1 MALFTQKL
9 DFKWR
14 LAGFTFFMMLLILGA
29 GIGGLNGM
37 RTANNSLSSVYK
49 GQVLPMTTLRDLEG
63 LFQDIVTEMDKVLFE
78 DVTLQNAQGA
88 IETMQAEF
96 HRKFEE
102 IIDLNKTYPTENT
115 FNWFTTARPL
125 LTKDDAAI
133 QKLVLMLSN
142 SDKKTLDTFADE
154 HLHPLA
160 IENKAVVSEVVQHSL
175 EAVDNEFAMAQ
186 RHYESSKKAF
196 TFTFIIGLAIT
207 LLASYLLIHTINTPL
222 SIIGKTITQITK
234 GDLSKRINYNR
245 QNEFSVLIE
254 GFNQLADYLCELVSE
269 IQHSGIQVTSSI
281 TELAA
286 TNKQREASASEQA
299 ATTAEI
305 AASTAEI
312 AATGN
317 NLLATTKKV
326 NSLTQNAAFA
336 AAEGHSGLKR
346 IDEKMIIMEKAT
358 RDIVN
363 RLSVLS
369 EKAGNIAGVVKTIN
383 KVADQTN
390 LLSLN
395 AAIEAEKA
403 GEYGAGF
410 SVVASEI
417 RRLADQTAIATFD
430 IEQMVQDVQTA
441 ISSAVMGIDKF
452 VGDTRKNAD
461 EIRLIAE
468 QLGDVIEQV
477 EVLKPQIDVLT
488 EGIDVQTL
496 GAKQISEAIN
506 QLNVATQQNAEAI
519 SQTSTTISQLHQAA
533 MLLQEGASRF
543 RLNTEEGKDVASF
556 V

>member
-1 MALFTQKL
+1 MAQLMQKL
-9 DFKWR
+9 DVKWR
-14 LAGFTFFMMLLILGA
+14 LAGFAFFMLLLILGA
-29 GIGGLNGM
+29 GLGGLNGM
-37 RTANNSLSSVYK
+37 RIANNSLSSVYK
-49 GQVLPMTTLRDLEG
+49 GQVLPMTTLRDLES
-63 LFQDIVTEMDKVLFE
+63 LFQDIVNLVDKALFE
-78 DVTLQNAQGA
+78 DITLQNALQV
-88 IETMQAEF
+88 IENKQTEF
-96 HRKFEE
+96 HRLSEE
-102 IIDLNKTYPTENT
+102 LINLNNTYQTRNT
-115 FNWFTTARPL
+115 FNWFATAKPL
-125 LTKDDAAI
+125 ITRDEAVI
-133 QKLVLMLSN
+133 HKLVLLLTDN
-142 SDKKTLDTFADE
+142 DKGGLDAFTDE
-154 HLHPLA
+154 HLYPLA
-160 IENKAVVSEVVQHSL
+160 AENKTMVSQVVRQSL
-175 EAVDNEFAMAQ
+175 EAVNNEFATTQ
-186 RHYESSKKAF
+186 RGYDTSKKAF
-196 TFTFIIGLAIT
+196 TFTLILGLAIS
-207 LLASYLLIHTINTPL
+207 LLASYLLIRTINTPL
-222 SIIGKTITQITK
+222 SIIANTMTHFTR
-234 GDLSKRINYNR
+234 GDLSKRMRYDR
-245 QNEFSVLIE
+245 QDEFSVLIN
-254 GFNQLADYLCELVSE
+254 GFNQMADYLCELVSE

-286 TNKQREASASEQA
+286 TNKQREASASEHA
-299 ATTAEI
+299 ATTSEI

-317 NLLATTKKV
+317 NLLSTTKKV
-326 NSLTQNAAFA
+326 NSLTKNAAFA

-346 IDEKMIIMEKAT
+346 IDEKMVVMENAT
-358 RDIVN
+358 LDIVN

-417 RRLADQTAIATFD
+417 RRLADQTAVATFD
-430 IEQMVQDVQTA
+430 IEQMVQDVQSA

-452 VGDTRKNAD
+452 AGDTRKNAE

-468 QLGDVIEQV
+468 ELDGVIEQV
-477 EVLKPQIDVLT
+477 EVLKPQIEALT

-506 QLNVATQQNAEAI
+506 HLNVATQQNAESI
-519 SQTSTTISQLHQAA
+519 TQTSTTIAQLHQAA

-543 RLNTEEGKDVASF
+543 KLKTEEGEDVASF

>member
-1 MALFTQKL
+1 MALLTRKL
-9 DFKWR
+9 DVKWR
-14 LAGFTFFMMLLILGA
+14 LAGFAFFMLLLILAA
-29 GIGGLNGM
+29 GLGGLNGM
-37 RTANNSLSSVYK
+37 RTANNSLSSVYT
-49 GQVLPMTTLRDLEG
+49 GQVLPMTTLRDLES
-63 LFQDIVTEMDKVLFE
+63 LFQDIVNLVDKALFE
-78 DVTLQNAQGA
+78 DIPLQKALRT
-88 IETMQAEF
+88 IENKQAEF
-96 HRKFEE
+96 RRISEKL
-102 IIDLNKTYPTENT
+102 ISLNNASQTRTT
-115 FNWFTTARPL
+115 FNWYAMARPL
-125 LTKDDAAI
+125 ITRDDAAI
-133 QKLVLMLSN
+133 HKLVVILADN
-142 SDKKTLDTFADE
+142 DKKALDVFTDE
-154 HLHPLA
+154 HLYLLA
-160 IENKAVVSEVVQHSL
+160 SENKAMVNQIVQESL
-175 EAVDNEFAMAQ
+175 EAVNNEFAMAQ
-186 RHYESSKKAF
+186 RRYDTSKKVF
-196 TFTFIIGLAIT
+196 TFTLIVGLAIS
-207 LLASYLLIHTINTPL
+207 LLASYVLIHNINTPL
-222 SIIGKTITQITK
+222 SIIARAMTYFTK
-234 GDLSKRINYNR
+234 GDLSKRMHYDR
-245 QNEFSVLIE
+245 QDEFSVLIE
-254 GFNQLADYLCELVSE
+254 GFNQMADYLCELVSE

-286 TNKQREASASEQA
+286 TNKQREASASEHA
-299 ATTAEI
+299 ATTSEI

-326 NSLTQNAAFA
+326 NSLTQNATFA

-346 IDEKMIIMEKAT
+346 IDEKMVVMENAT
-358 RDIVN
+358 MDIVN

-417 RRLADQTAIATFD
+417 RRLADQTAVATFD
-430 IEQMVQDVQTA
+430 IEQMIHDVQSA

-452 VGDTRKNAD
+452 AGDTRKNAE

-468 QLGDVIEQV
+468 ELDGVIEQV
-477 EVLKPQIDVLT
+477 EVLKPQIEALT

-496 GAKQISEAIN
+496 GAKQISDAIN
-506 QLNVATQQNAEAI
+506 LLNDATQQNVESI
-519 SQTSTTISQLHQAA
+519 SQTSTTIAQLHQAA

-543 RLNTEEGKDVASF
+543 KLKTEKSDNAASF